1 MKISTKVECGI
12 IAIADIAL
20 NSENSETVTV
30 YSRALSCKYLEQV
43 LSALRHAKL
52 IKGIKG
58 SRGGYILAKSA
69 DEITLKE
76 IIDALDPSVLGSD
89 VAMVNAENKQ
99 FSEVLD
105 EVLWSRFE
113 RELNGLAKN
122 ISLKNFIQR
131 YSEETLEKNAE
142 PMYYI

>member
-1 MKISTKVECGI
+1 M
-12 IAIADIAL
+12 
-20 NSENSETVTV
+20 
-30 YSRALSCKYLEQV
+30 
-43 LSALRHAKL
+43 
-52 IKGIKG
+52 
-58 SRGGYILAKSA
+58 
-69 DEITLKE
+69 
-76 IIDALDPSVLGSD
+76 GSD

-99 FSEVLD
+99 LSEVLD